1 MESSTIDDFLQGTF
15 PMTATTLF
23 GLEDTLAQ
31 ELEKIGATEVTI
43 LVSLSSYLQPL
54 EQKVKSLFS
63 LKIQSINQT
72 AFAIVNIFIYICRK
86 FEIHNHHFASK
97 EKQETNV

>member
-1 MESSTIDDFLQGTF
+1 MRKEGEDKEDSMESSTIEDFLQGTF

-43 LVSLSSYLQPL
+43 LASLSSYLQPL
-54 EQKVKSLFS
+54 EGEQGTFLGVHS
-63 LKIQSINQT
+63 NP
-72 AFAIVNIFIYICRK
+72 IYPR
-86 FEIHNHHFASK
+86 
-97 EKQETNV
+97 

>member
-1 MESSTIDDFLQGTF
+1 MESSTIEDFLQGTF

-43 LVSLSSYLQPL
+43 LASLSSYLQPL
-54 EQKVKSLFS
+54 E
-63 LKIQSINQT
+63 
-72 AFAIVNIFIYICRK
+72 
-86 FEIHNHHFASK
+86 
-97 EKQETNV
+97 